1 VIAIADPR
9 RRLGQTKTA
18 TIFAMTDSRTDTAPG
33 GRIPYRPDIQG
44 LRAIA
49 IGIVVM
55 AHASIP
61 GFAGGFVGVDVFFVI
76 SGFLITGLLVKER
89 LETGTIRYGTFLV
102 RRLRRLLPALLVM
115 LLMALFLAW
124 MLLSSYEAQM
134 QTGSFLYSTTWT
146 SNFYFAFAGFDYFAA
161 LKAKDIFLHTW
172 SLGIEE
178 QFYVVW
184 PWLVVL
190 TFAIA
195 AGSTKPDRNF
205 RSLLAVIAAV
215 FVIGFGLCLYWAH
228 AQPLLSFYMMP
239 SRAWQFALGAAVFAC
254 SYSSRLGRVGR
265 SGCLESSTVRQLA
278 GVSGLLLVIG
288 STVLLHADL
297 NYPGYY
303 ALFPSFGAALLIHA
317 GTGKES
323 STVSRML
330 ATRPVV
336 WLGDRSYSLYLWHWP
351 VLLLG
356 GAFGLV
362 DSATGIVSL
371 LVISVLLAV
380 TSYRVI
386 ERPFWKGRFSSASPR
401 LVTLTS
407 ALALVASL
415 GLSQSLIVAMSKEAG
430 AHASHGEIDP
440 RADRSD
446 IFVAGLDCDS
456 WYHSADVVPCGTGN
470 NDATNVVVLIGDSI
484 GTQWASLLPEIY
496 KAPDWQ
502 VLVLAKSACVI
513 ADLEYYYKPA
523 GGNYD
528 VCTEWRNS
536 SIEYLEKLRPDIVFI
551 GSASKQGFSESEWI
565 EGTERVVARL
575 AAAAGDVVIIPGTP
589 ALSFD
594 GPSCLKEP
602 YRFTSRLR
610 DSQYICEEALAS
622 TLSNKIAA
630 YLERV
635 PSEITNAHVLNL
647 NDLVCPEQR
656 CAARSKGGLAVFR
669 DNHHLTA
676 TFVVAQTPTVLTRLN
691 SIGLGPSL

>member
-1 VIAIADPR
+1 MTESRIDTSPGR
-9 RRLGQTKTA
+9 RIT
-18 TIFAMTDSRTDTAPG
+18 
-33 GRIPYRPDIQG
+33 YRPDIQG

-49 IGIVVM
+49 IAIVVL

-61 GFAGGFVGVDVFFVI
+61 GFAGGFVGVDVFFVL

-89 LETGTIRYGTFLV
+89 LETGRIRYGTFLA

-115 LLMALFLAW
+115 LLVALFLTSI
-124 MLLSSYEAQM
+124 LLSRYEAQM
-134 QTGSFLYSTTWT
+134 QTGSFLYSATWT
-146 SNFYFAFAGFDYFAA
+146 SNFYFAFAEFDYFAA
-161 LKAKDIFLHTW
+161 LKAKDVFLHTW

-184 PWLVVL
+184 PWLVAL

-195 AGSTKPDRNF
+195 AGSSKPDRDF

-215 FVIGFGLCLYWAH
+215 FVIGICLSLYWAH
-228 AQPLLSFYMMP
+228 AEPLLSFYMMP
-239 SRAWQFALGAAVFAC
+239 SRGWQFALGAAVFAC
-254 SYSSRLGRVGR
+254 SYRSRLGRTGSGGR
-265 SGCLESSTVRQLA
+265 LDPSTTTQLA
-278 GVSGLLLVIG
+278 GISGLLLVIG
-288 STVLLHADL
+288 SAVFLHADL

-323 STVSRML
+323 STVNRVLASRSI
-330 ATRPVV
+330 V

-356 GAFGLV
+356 GTFGLA
-362 DSATGIVSL
+362 DSASGIVL
-371 LVISVLLAV
+371 LLNISILLAV

-386 ERPFWKGRFSSASPR
+386 ERPFWKGRFSSAPPR
-401 LVTLTS
+401 LVTMTS

-415 GLSQSLIVAMSKEAG
+415 GLSQSLSAVVFKEAP
-430 AHASHGEIDP
+430 ASASHGEIDP

-446 IFVAGLDCDS
+446 IFVAGLNCDS
-456 WYHSADVVPCGTGN
+456 WYHSAAVAPCVTGN
-470 NDATNVVVLIGDSI
+470 NDARHTVVLIGDSI
-484 GTQWASLLPEIY
+484 GMQWASLLPEIY
-496 KAPDWQ
+496 KAPDWR

-523 GGNYD
+523 GGTYD

-536 SIEYLEKLRPDIVFI
+536 SIEYLEELQPDIVFI
-551 GSASKQGFSESEWI
+551 GSAATRIFSESEWV

-575 AAAAGDVVIIPGTP
+575 AVAARHVVIIPGTP

-594 GPSCLKEP
+594 GPSCLREP
-602 YRFTSRLR
+602 YRFTSRLH

-622 TLSNKIAA
+622 TFSNKVTA
-630 YLERV
+630 YLERAA
-635 PSEITNAHVLNL
+635 SEIANAHVLYL

-656 CAARSKGGLAVFR
+656 CAARNKGGLVVFR
-669 DNHHLTA
+669 DNQHLTA
-676 TFVVAQTPTVLTRLN
+676 SFVVAQTPTVLTRLN
-691 SIGLGPSL
+691 SIGLGPSF

>member
-1 VIAIADPR
+1 MTESRIDTSP
-9 RRLGQTKTA
+9 GQ
-18 TIFAMTDSRTDTAPG
+18 
-33 GRIPYRPDIQG
+33 RIPYRPDIQG

-49 IGIVVM
+49 IAIVVL

-61 GFAGGFVGVDVFFVI
+61 GFAGGFVGVDVFFVL

-89 LETGTIRYGTFLV
+89 LETGTIRYGTFLA

-115 LLMALFLAW
+115 LLMVFFLAS

-134 QTGSFLYSTTWT
+134 QTGSFLYSATWT
-146 SNFYFAFAGFDYFAA
+146 SNFYFAFVEFDYFAA
-161 LKAKDIFLHTW
+161 LKAKDVFLHTW

-184 PWLVVL
+184 PWLVAL

-195 AGSTKPDRNF
+195 AGSSKPDRDF

-215 FVIGFGLCLYWAH
+215 FVIGIGICLYWENAE
-228 AQPLLSFYMMP
+228 PLLSFYMMP
-239 SRAWQFALGAAVFAC
+239 SRGWQFALGAAVFTC
-254 SYSSRLGRVGR
+254 SYRSRLGRTGSGGR
-265 SGCLESSTVRQLA
+265 FESSIAAQLA

-317 GTGKES
+317 GTGKEL
-323 STVSRML
+323 STVSRVL
-330 ATRPVV
+330 ASRPVV

-356 GAFGLV
+356 GAFGLA
-362 DSATGIVSL
+362 DSASGIVSL
-371 LVISVLLAV
+371 LIISILLAV

-386 ERPFWKGRFSSASPR
+386 ERPFWKGRFSSAPPR
-401 LVTLTS
+401 LVTLSS
-407 ALALVASL
+407 ALALVASV
-415 GLSQSLIVAMSKEAG
+415 GLSQSLSAVGFKESG
-430 AHASHGEIDP
+430 ASASHSEIDP

-446 IFVAGLDCDS
+446 FFVAGLDCDS
-456 WYHSADVVPCGTGN
+456 WYHSAEVVPCGTGN
-470 NDATNVVVLIGDSI
+470 DDAGHIVVLIGDSI

-496 KAPDWQ
+496 KSPDWR
-502 VLVLAKSACVI
+502 VLVLAKSACAI
-513 ADLEYYYKPA
+513 ADLEYYYKPV
-523 GGNYD
+523 GGTYD

-536 SIEYLEKLRPDIVFI
+536 SIEYLEKLQPDIVFI
-551 GSASKQGFSESEWI
+551 GSASTQSFSESEWV

-575 AAAAGDVVIIPGTP
+575 AAAARGVVIIPGTP

-594 GPSCLKEP
+594 GPSCLREP

-622 TLSNKIAA
+622 TVSNKVAA
-630 YLERV
+630 YLERAT
-635 PSEITNAHVLNL
+635 SKIANAHVLNL

-669 DNHHLTA
+669 DNQHLTA
-676 TFVVAQTPTVLTRLN
+676 SFVVAQTPTVLTRLN
-691 SIGLGPSL
+691 SMGLGPSF